1 VLRLTTIA
9 REAGGFRSR
18 EDAFGP
24 VALRYRLAKLG
35 DLWQA
40 VAMGNK
46 DARNREKKKPK
57 KPAPPKVHQPPVYS
71 VNKPTLPKT

>member
-1 VLRLTTIA
+1 V
-9 REAGGFRSR
+9 
-18 EDAFGP
+18 
-24 VALRYRLAKLG
+24 VAKPG

-46 DARNREKKKPK
+46 DTRNREKKKPK

-71 VNKPTLPKT
+71 VNKPTTPKP